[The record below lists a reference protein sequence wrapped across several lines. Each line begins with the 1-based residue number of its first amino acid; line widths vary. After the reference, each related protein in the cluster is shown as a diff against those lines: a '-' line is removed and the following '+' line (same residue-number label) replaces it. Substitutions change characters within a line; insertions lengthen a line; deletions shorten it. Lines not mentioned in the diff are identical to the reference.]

1 MTQAETALAGYDAR
15 SAIAA
20 AQAASETAEQ
30 LIRSLDRFSVI
41 KAALIQG
48 RDDAVRLAAEGYHME
63 ASHTALNGARSVLNE
78 VARAL
83 QLGSPSEIETKLQAA
98 QVMLDEGIA
107 NGAGLVELRR
117 SNDQRILALEQAGH
131 AAADL
136 IAEGRR
142 AFDLV
147 DEFAEST
154 WSDIR
159 GNGSEAQAAA
169 DRAHE
174 HWQSAR
180 ERNTMEAQEF
190 HQAREDL
197 DAAEQALVFV
207 RQLVGA
213 ITQRLADLERA
224 RDMARE
230 TMAEAERSIAAG
242 WDFVRSNDPDV
253 GQAPEQQLRE
263 AERQMTAAQSE
274 AAQPKP
280 DWLRLVQAAQAAD
293 QLADTALAGARSEA
307 ETMAKLRQQTARAQ
321 ELASAEVAR
330 IVRYGQVHGADLQ
343 PERLRTVATLQG
355 QLAQAHGLAQRA
367 EGLAEDQRRAALE
380 QALAAF
386 TKVQSDSAPV
396 YAAAQSDV
404 QRLEQLRAQL
414 NDELAKARA
423 ALGEAEG
430 LLQSHGALLGPG
442 ASGAGQRVRAAR
454 ASFDQ
459 IRLPIN
465 GEANLNQTLRVAQ
478 AIASECRDVAD
489 DLKRAVRQQQQRSG
503 QQVGDIVAGMLLNE
517 VLRGGRHRGWG
528 GSGSWSGGGGKD
540 DGWGKMGGGG
550 GIFGGGGGGGSFG
563 GGGGGGGW

>member
-1 MTQAETALAGYDAR
+1 
-15 SAIAA
+15 
-20 AQAASETAEQ
+20 
-30 LIRSLDRFSVI
+30 
-41 KAALIQG
+41 
-48 RDDAVRLAAEGYHME
+48 ME

-83 QLGSPSEIETKLQAA
+83 QLGSPAEVETKLQAA
-98 QVMLDEGIA
+98 QLMLDEAIA

-117 SNDQRILALEQAGH
+117 ANDQRILAIERAGH
-131 AAADL
+131 EAAEL

-174 HWQSAR
+174 HWGLAR

-190 HQAREDL
+190 HQANADL

-213 ITQRLADLERA
+213 VTQRLADLERA

-242 WDFVRSNDPDV
+242 WEFVRSNDPDV
-253 GQAPEQQLRE
+253 GQAPEQQLRD
-263 AERQMTAAQSE
+263 AERQMAAAQAE
-274 AAQPKP
+274 AGQPKP

-293 QLADTALAGARSEA
+293 QLADAALAGARSEA

-321 ELASAEVAR
+321 ELASAEVAK

-343 PERLRTVATLQG
+343 PERLRTIATLQG

-367 EGLAEDQRRAALE
+367 EGLTEDQRRAALE

-386 TKVQSDSAPV
+386 AKVQSDSAPV

-414 NDELAKARA
+414 NDELARARA
-423 ALGEAEG
+423 ALGEAES
-430 LLQSHGALLGPG
+430 LLRGNGALLGPG

-465 GEANLNQTLRVAQ
+465 GEANLNQTMRVAQ
-478 AIASECRDVAD
+478 AITSESRDVVA
-489 DLKRAVRQQQQRSG
+489 DLKRAIRQHQQRTG
-503 QQVGDIVAGMLLNE
+503 QQAGDIVAGMLLNE
-517 VLRGGRHRGWG
+517 VLRGGHHRGWG
-528 GSGSWSGGGGKD
+528 GSGSWSSGGKD